1 MIEPTRIT
9 NFERSP
15 EELEELLLFC
25 AFLGRHSAGDT
36 ADHLHSFLTTVHQGK
51 HLMTFQPFEGLRRLG
66 HRDGLAAEL
75 KNHSLWSHQKNART
89 IAALIECGL
98 DLRTCTVEELEE
110 IPGITPSAAR
120 LFLIHSRDKQPYA
133 CLDGAVLRYLSWQG
147 IDAPAT
153 TPADP
158 TEYRRLEQQFLRL
171 AKEAGQTPAE
181 LDLEIRMAAEA
192 ARLRRRHGAGAKRV

>member
-25 AFLGRHSAGDT
+25 AFLGRHSASET
-36 ADHLHSFLTTVHQGK
+36 ARALHSFLTTVHQRE
-51 HLMTFQPFEGLRRLG
+51 HLKTFQPFEALRRQG
-66 HRDGLAAEL
+66 RRDGLAADMKSHGL
-75 KNHSLWSHQKNART
+75 RSHQKNART
-89 IAALIECGL
+89 IAALVECGL
-98 DLRTCTVEELEE
+98 DLRTCTVEELEA

-120 LFLIHSRDKQPYA
+120 LFLLHSRDQQPYA
-133 CLDGAVLRYLSWQG
+133 CLDGVVLRYQSGQG

-158 TEYRRLEQQFLRL
+158 KEYRRLEQKFVEL
-171 AKEAGQTPAE
+171 AKKAGQTPAD
-181 LDLEIRMAAEA
+181 LDREVRLAAEGE
-192 ARLRRRHGAGAKRV
+192 RIRRRHGAGAKRV